1 MSSNLLLPVR
11 SASFFMHLT
20 YLWFWEVRSAQAKE
34 LARVLGLD
42 HVLDLA
48 QAQLFV
54 LVKELYV
61 LVLVLVLV
69 LGLVLVY
76 GFLWRYPAV
85 SAHATH
91 IS

>member
-1 MSSNLLLPVR
+1 M
-11 SASFFMHLT
+11 
-20 YLWFWEVRSAQAKE
+20 WFWEVRSTQAKE

-61 LVLVLVLV
+61 LVL
-69 LGLVLVY
+69 GLVLVY

>member
-1 MSSNLLLPVR
+1 M
-11 SASFFMHLT
+11 
-20 YLWFWEVRSAQAKE
+20 WFWEVRSTQAKE

-54 LVKELYV
+54 LVQELY
-61 LVLVLVLV
+61 VLVLV

-76 GFLWRYPAV
+76 WSLWRYPAV
-85 SAHATH
+85 SAHGTH